1 MQAFVIAAPA
11 SGSGKTTVTLALL
24 AALRRRGLK
33 VAPFKVGPDFI
44 DPGHHAAASG
54 RVSRNLDAW
63 MCGAAGV
70 QRSFALGCA
79 GAEVAV
85 IEGVMGLFDGADG
98 GSEAGSTAAVA
109 KLLNAPVILVIDAK
123 GQARSVAA
131 LIKGFSEFDPALMV
145 AGIIL
150 NRVAS
155 PRHAELLRAA
165 HASVPGLPPLLGVLP
180 REPQVALPERYLG
193 LVTAEVAP
201 ENVVFYERL
210 AEWFEAG
217 VDVDGL
223 LKGSSLPPF
232 QGEGRGGDG
241 FDAVFLVNA
250 QDQAHPHPN
259 LPLEGE
265 GTKTIVTPPGGMEL
279 DKVRI
284 AVARDEAFSFCYP
297 ENLELLEA
305 AGAEIEF
312 FSPLRNHHLP
322 AGISGLYLPG
332 GYPELYAPQL
342 AANLPLLQA
351 IRTAA
356 SAGMPIYA
364 ECGGLIYLS
373 GGVDGAASDH
383 LQPFVALFPAWAR
396 MLPQRKALGY
406 RQVTFRFDTILGPAG
421 TVARGHEFHYSEVVI
436 AAEVPRSY
444 ALSRADG
451 QVLEDEGYVL
461 NNVLASY
468 VHLHFASHPAL
479 AASLVES
486 CRRWNGP

>member
-1 MQAFVIAAPA
+1 MPTFVIAAPA

-24 AALRRRGLK
+24 AALRRRGLE

-54 RVSRNLDAW
+54 RLSRNLDAW
-63 MCGAAGV
+63 MCGADGV
-70 QRSFALGCA
+70 RRTFAVGSV

-85 IEGVMGLFDGADG
+85 VEGVMGLFDGVEG
-98 GSEAGSTAAVA
+98 GSDQGSTAAVA
-109 KLLNAPVILVIDAK
+109 KLLNAPVLLVIDAK

-131 LIKGFSEFDPALMV
+131 LIKGFAEFDPDLDV

-165 HASVPGLPPLLGVLP
+165 HASVAGLPPLLGVLP

-193 LVTAEVAP
+193 LVTAAAAP

-217 VDVDGL
+217 VDVDRL
-223 LKGSSLPPF
+223 LNCRSGLPPTMAKNR
-232 QGEGRGGDG
+232 EREP
-241 FDAVFLVNA
+241 A
-250 QDQAHPHPN
+250 PTTS
-259 LPLEGE
+259 E
-265 GTKTIVTPPGGMEL
+265 
-279 DKVRI
+279 KVRI

-297 ENLELLEA
+297 ESLELLEA
-305 AGAEIEF
+305 AGAEIEY
-312 FSPLRNHHLP
+312 FSPLRNGQLP
-322 AGISGLYLPG
+322 VGISGLYLPG

-351 IRTAA
+351 IRAA
-356 SAGMPIYA
+356 ATTGMPIYA

-373 GGVDGAASDH
+373 GGVSGPAADH
-383 LQPFVALFPAWAR
+383 FQPFVALFPAAAR

-406 RQVTFRFDTILGPAG
+406 RQITFRFDTILGPAG
-421 TVARGHEFHYSEVVI
+421 TVARGHEFHYSEVAI
-436 AAEVPRSY
+436 APEVPRSY
-444 ALSRADG
+444 AVSRADG
-451 QVLEDEGYVL
+451 MVLEDEGYVF

-468 VHLHFASHPAL
+468 VHLHFASNPTL
-479 AASLVES
+479 AVGLVQS

>member
-1 MQAFVIAAPA
+1 MQTFVIAAPA
-11 SGSGKTTVTLALL
+11 SGSGKTTITLALL
-24 AALRRRGLK
+24 AALRRRGLE

-54 RVSRNLDAW
+54 RASRNLDPW
-63 MCGAAGV
+63 MCGEDGV
-70 QRSFALGCA
+70 QRSFSLGCA

-85 IEGVMGLFDGADG
+85 VEGVMGLFDGAEG

-109 KLLNAPVILVIDAK
+109 KLLKAPVILVIDAK

-131 LIKGFSEFDPALMV
+131 LIKGFAEFDPDLTV

-165 HASVPGLPPLLGVLP
+165 HASVPGLPSLLGVLP
-180 REPQVALPERYLG
+180 REPQIALPERYLG
-193 LVTAEVAP
+193 LVTAEAAP

-223 LKGSSLPPF
+223 LNCSSPPPLT
-232 QGEGRGGDG
+232 GGGRGAGETTTAE
-241 FDAVFLVNA
+241 FHSNLP
-250 QDQAHPHPN
+250 PHPN
-259 LPLEGE
+259 PP
-265 GTKTIVTPPGGMEL
+265 PPGGREI
-279 DKVRI
+279 DSKHRVRI

-297 ENLELLEA
+297 ENLELLEE

-322 AGISGLYLPG
+322 TGISGIYLPG

-342 AANLPLLQA
+342 AANLTLLQA
-351 IRTAA
+351 IRAA
-356 SAGMPIYA
+356 AGAGMPIYA

-373 GGVDGAASDH
+373 GGVDGAAADH
-383 LQPFVALFPAWAR
+383 FQPFVALFPARAR

-421 TVARGHEFHYSEVVI
+421 TIARGHEFHYSEVAI
-436 AAEVPRSY
+436 DPEVPRSY
-444 ALSRADG
+444 ALSRVGG

-468 VHLHFASHPAL
+468 VHLHFASHPTL
-479 AASLVES
+479 AVNLVES

>member
-1 MQAFVIAAPA
+1 MQTFVIAAPA

-24 AALRRRGLK
+24 AALRRRGLE

-54 RVSRNLDAW
+54 RTSRNLDPW
-63 MCGAAGV
+63 MCGEDGV
-70 QRSFALGCA
+70 QRSFALGCI
-79 GAEVAV
+79 GAEVV
-85 IEGVMGLFDGADG
+85 VVEGVMGLFDGADG

-109 KLLNAPVILVIDAK
+109 KLLGAPVILVIDAK

-131 LIKGFSEFDPALMV
+131 LIKGFAEFDPALDV

-165 HASVPGLPPLLGVLP
+165 HASVPSLPPLLGVLP
-180 REPQVALPERYLG
+180 REPQIALPERYLG
-193 LVTAEVAP
+193 LVTAEAAP

-223 LKGSSLPPF
+223 LALPPLPK
-232 QGEGRGGDG
+232 GGRGG
-241 FDAVFLVNA
+241 F
-250 QDQAHPHPN
+250 N
-259 LPLEGE
+259 LNEIPLAPPLPKGE
-265 GTKTIVTPPGGMEL
+265 NR
-279 DKVRI
+279 VRI

-312 FSPLRNHHLP
+312 FSPLRNHQLP
-322 AGISGLYLPG
+322 TGISGLYLPG

-342 AANLPLLQA
+342 AANLTLLQA
-351 IRTAA
+351 IRAA
-356 SAGMPIYA
+356 ACAGMPIYA

-373 GGVDGAASDH
+373 GGVDGTSADH
-383 LQPFVALFPAWAR
+383 IQPFVALFPARAR

-421 TVARGHEFHYSEVVI
+421 TVARGHEFHYSEVAI
-436 AAEVPRSY
+436 APEVPRSY
-444 ALSRADG
+444 AVSRADG

-479 AASLVES
+479 AVNLVES

>member
-1 MQAFVIAAPA
+1 MQTFVIAAPA

-24 AALRRRGLK
+24 AALRRRGLE

-54 RVSRNLDAW
+54 RPSRNLDPW
-63 MCGAAGV
+63 MCGTDEV
-70 QRSFALGCA
+70 RHSFAVGGA

-85 IEGVMGLFDGADG
+85 IEGVMGLFDGVAG
-98 GSEAGSTAAVA
+98 GSEEGSTAAIA

-131 LIKGFSEFDPALMV
+131 LIKGFAEFDPDLDV
-145 AGIIL
+145 AGVIL

-165 HASVPGLPPLLGVLP
+165 HASVADLPPLLGVLS
-180 REPQVALPERYLG
+180 RESQVALPERYLG
-193 LVTAEVAP
+193 LVTAEAAP
-201 ENVVFYERL
+201 ENAVFYERL

-217 VDVDGL
+217 VDVEQLLNCRSGL
-223 LKGSSLPPF
+223 KS
-232 QGEGRGGDG
+232 
-241 FDAVFLVNA
+241 VLVH
-250 QDQAHPHPN
+250 DRR
-259 LPLEGE
+259 LEPAAA
-265 GTKTIVTPPGGMEL
+265 TP
-279 DKVRI
+279 DRVRI

-297 ENLELLEA
+297 ENLERLEA

-312 FSPLRNHHLP
+312 FSPLRNGHLP
-322 AGISGLYLPG
+322 PGISGIYLPG

-373 GGVDGAASDH
+373 GGVSGTTVDNF
-383 LQPFVALFPAWAR
+383 QPFVALFPAAAR

-406 RQVTFRFDTILGPAG
+406 RQIIFRFDTILGPAG
-421 TVARGHEFHYSEVVI
+421 TMARGHEFHYSEVAI

-444 ALSRADG
+444 AVSRGDG

-468 VHLHFASHPAL
+468 VHLHFASNPTL
-479 AASLVES
+479 AAGLVQS

>member
-1 MQAFVIAAPA
+1 MMQTFVIAAPA
-11 SGSGKTTVTLALL
+11 SGNGKTTVTLALL
-24 AALRRRGLK
+24 AALRRRGLE

-54 RVSRNLDAW
+54 RASRNLDAW
-63 MCGAAGV
+63 MCGEDGV
-70 QRSFALGCA
+70 RRTFAVGCV

-98 GSEAGSTAAVA
+98 GSEKGSTAAVA
-109 KLLNAPVILVIDAK
+109 KLLKAPVILVIDAK

-131 LIKGFSEFDPALMV
+131 LIKGFTEFDPDLDV

-155 PRHAELLRAA
+155 PRHAELLCAA

-180 REPQVALPERYLG
+180 REPQIALPERYLG
-193 LVTAEVAP
+193 LVTAEAVP
-201 ENVVFYERL
+201 ENIVFYERL
-210 AEWFEAG
+210 AAWFEAG
-217 VDVDGL
+217 VDIEGL
-223 LKGSSLPPF
+223 LHCRSGLQPAMP
-232 QGEGRGGDG
+232 ENRG
-241 FDAVFLVNA
+241 
-250 QDQAHPHPN
+250 
-259 LPLEGE
+259 LEPAPI
-265 GTKTIVTPPGGMEL
+265 TS
-279 DKVRI
+279 DRVRI

-312 FSPLRNHHLP
+312 FSPLRNAHLP
-322 AGISGLYLPG
+322 AGISGIYLPG
-332 GYPELYAPQL
+332 GYPELYAAQL

-351 IRTAA
+351 LRSAA

-373 GGVDGAASDH
+373 GGLAGAAVDH
-383 LQPFVALFPAWAR
+383 FQPFVALFPAQAR

-421 TVARGHEFHYSEVVI
+421 TIARGHEFHYSEVEI
-436 AAEVPRSY
+436 APSVPRSY

-451 QVLEDEGYVL
+451 QILEDEGYVL

-468 VHLHFASHPAL
+468 VHLHFASNPIL
-479 AASLVES
+479 ATELVQS

>member
-1 MQAFVIAAPA
+1 MQTFVIAAPA

-24 AALRRRGLK
+24 AALRRRGLE
-33 VAPFKVGPDFI
+33 VASFKVGPDFI
-44 DPGHHAAASG
+44 DPAHHAAASG
-54 RVSRNLDAW
+54 RASRNLDAW

-109 KLLNAPVILVIDAK
+109 KLLGAPVILVIDAK

-180 REPQVALPERYLG
+180 REPQIALPERYLG
-193 LVTAEVAP
+193 LVTAEAAP

-223 LKGSSLPPF
+223 LNCRSGLPSAMVLD
-232 QGEGRGGDG
+232 RR
-241 FDAVFLVNA
+241 
-250 QDQAHPHPN
+250 
-259 LPLEGE
+259 LEPAP
-265 GTKTIVTPPGGMEL
+265 TIA

-342 AANLPLLQA
+342 AANLSLLQA

-444 ALSRADG
+444 AVSRADG
-451 QVLEDEGYVL
+451 QILEDEGYTL

-479 AASLVES
+479 AVNLVAT

>member
-1 MQAFVIAAPA
+1 MQTFVIAAPA

-24 AALRRRGLK
+24 AALRRRGLE

-54 RVSRNLDAW
+54 RVSRNLDPW
-63 MCGAAGV
+63 MCGEDGV
-70 QRSFALGCA
+70 LRSFSTGCA

-85 IEGVMGLFDGADG
+85 VEGVMGLFDGADG
-98 GSEAGSTAAVA
+98 RSEAGSTAAVA
-109 KLLNAPVILVIDAK
+109 KLLKAPVILVIDAK

-131 LIKGFSEFDPALMV
+131 LIKGFAEFDPALTV

-155 PRHAELLRAA
+155 PRHAELLCAA

-180 REPQVALPERYLG
+180 REPQIALPERYLG
-193 LVTAEVAP
+193 LVTAEAVP

-217 VDVDGL
+217 VDVERILICRSGL
-223 LKGSSLPPF
+223 EPAMAENLQIAP
-232 QGEGRGGDG
+232 
-241 FDAVFLVNA
+241 A
-250 QDQAHPHPN
+250 QA
-259 LPLEGE
+259 
-265 GTKTIVTPPGGMEL
+265 
-279 DKVRI
+279 KVRI

-322 AGISGLYLPG
+322 DGISGIYLPG
-332 GYPELYAPQL
+332 GYPELYAPRL
-342 AANLPLLQA
+342 AANLTLLQA
-351 IRTAA
+351 IREAA

-373 GGVDGAASDH
+373 GGVDGAAPDH
-383 LQPFVALFPAWAR
+383 FQPFVALFPARAR
-396 MLPQRKALGY
+396 ILPQRKALGY

-421 TVARGHEFHYSEVVI
+421 TVARGHEFHYSEVEI
-436 AAEVPRSY
+436 APEVPRSY

-451 QVLEDEGYVL
+451 QILEDEGYVL
-461 NNVLASY
+461 NNVLATY
-468 VHLHFASHPAL
+468 VHLHFASHPTL
-479 AASLVES
+479 AVNLVES

>member
-1 MQAFVIAAPA
+1 MQTFVIAAPA
-11 SGSGKTTVTLALL
+11 SGNGKTTVALALL
-24 AALRRRGLK
+24 AALRRRGLE

-44 DPGHHAAASG
+44 DPGHHAAACG
-54 RVSRNLDAW
+54 RPSRNLDAW
-63 MCGAAGV
+63 MCGDDGV
-70 QRSFALGCA
+70 QRTFAVGCA
-79 GAEVAV
+79 AAEVAV
-85 IEGVMGLFDGADG
+85 VEGVMGLFDGADG

-109 KLLNAPVILVIDAK
+109 KLLNAPVILVIDAR

-131 LIKGFSEFDPALMV
+131 LIKGFAEFDPDLDV

-165 HASVPGLPPLLGVLP
+165 HASVPGLPPLLGMLP

-193 LVTAEVAP
+193 LVTAEAAP
-201 ENVVFYERL
+201 ENVVFYEYL

-217 VDVDGL
+217 VDVERL
-223 LKGSSLPPF
+223 LSLPLLAK
-232 QGEGRGGDG
+232 GGRGGFINDEIPLNPP
-241 FDAVFLVNA
+241 LVK
-250 QDQAHPHPN
+250 
-259 LPLEGE
+259 GE
-265 GTKTIVTPPGGMEL
+265 G
-279 DKVRI
+279 KVRI

-312 FSPLRNHHLP
+312 FSPLRNAHLP
-322 AGISGLYLPG
+322 DGSSGIYLPG
-332 GYPELYAPQL
+332 GYPELYAAQL

-351 IRTAA
+351 LRAA
-356 SAGMPIYA
+356 AGAGMPIYA

-373 GGVDGAASDH
+373 GGMVGSSVDH
-383 LQPFVALFPAWAR
+383 FTPFVALFPAAAR

-421 TVARGHEFHYSEVVI
+421 TVARGHEFHYSEVAI
-436 AAEVPRSY
+436 APEVPRSY
-444 ALSRADG
+444 AVSRADG
-451 QVLEDEGYVL
+451 QILEDEGYVF

-468 VHLHFASHPAL
+468 VHLHFASNPDL
-479 AASLVES
+479 AAGLVQS

>member
-1 MQAFVIAAPA
+1 MQTFVIAAPA

-24 AALRRRGLK
+24 AALRRRGLE

-54 RVSRNLDAW
+54 RLSRNLDPW
-63 MCGAAGV
+63 MCGEDGV
-70 QRSFALGCA
+70 QRSFALGCV

-109 KLLNAPVILVIDAK
+109 KLLGAPVILVIDAK

-131 LIKGFSEFDPALMV
+131 LIKGFSEFDPALTV

-155 PRHAELLRAA
+155 PRHAELLLAA

-180 REPQVALPERYLG
+180 REPQIALPVRYLG

-201 ENVVFYERL
+201 ENAVFYERL

-223 LKGSSLPPF
+223 LNCSSPPPLTGGGRGVGEATTATEFHRQLPP
-232 QGEGRGGDG
+232 
-241 FDAVFLVNA
+241 L
-250 QDQAHPHPN
+250 PN
-259 LPLEGE
+259 PP
-265 GTKTIVTPPGGMEL
+265 PPGGRGQSQE
-279 DKVRI
+279 KVRI

-351 IRTAA
+351 IRAAA

-373 GGVDGAASDH
+373 GGVDGAASDY

-421 TVARGHEFHYSEVVI
+421 TVARGHEFHYSEVAI
-436 AAEVPRSY
+436 APEVPRSY
-444 ALSRADG
+444 AVGRADG
-451 QVLEDEGYVL
+451 QELEDEGYAL

-468 VHLHFASHPAL
+468 IHLHFASHPLL
-479 AASLVES
+479 AASLVQS

>member
-1 MQAFVIAAPA
+1 MRTFVIAAPA
-11 SGSGKTTVTLALL
+11 SGNGKTTVTLALL
-24 AALRRRGLK
+24 AALRRRGLE

-54 RVSRNLDAW
+54 RPSRNLDTW
-63 MCGAAGV
+63 MCGNDGVRRAFAA
-70 QRSFALGCA
+70 GCA

-85 IEGVMGLFDGADG
+85 VEGVMGLFDGANG

-109 KLLNAPVILVIDAK
+109 KLLKAPVLLVIDAR

-131 LIKGFSEFDPALMV
+131 LIKGFAEFDPDLDV

-180 REPQVALPERYLG
+180 REPQIALPERYLG
-193 LVTAEVAP
+193 LVTAEAAP
-201 ENVVFYERL
+201 ENAVFYEHL

-217 VDVDGL
+217 VDVEGL
-223 LKGSSLPPF
+223 LNCRSRQQPAIV
-232 QGEGRGGDG
+232 QGCRRETAPTVAAR
-241 FDAVFLVNA
+241 
-250 QDQAHPHPN
+250 
-259 LPLEGE
+259 
-265 GTKTIVTPPGGMEL
+265 
-279 DKVRI
+279 VRI
-284 AVARDEAFSFCYP
+284 AVARDAAFSFCYP
-297 ENLELLEA
+297 ENLELLEE
-305 AGAEIEF
+305 AGAEIAF
-312 FSPLRNHHLP
+312 FSPLRNAHLP
-322 AGISGLYLPG
+322 AGSSGLYLPG

-351 IRTAA
+351 LRAA
-356 SAGMPIYA
+356 ARAGMPIYA

-373 GGVDGAASDH
+373 GGVAGAATDH
-383 LQPFVALFPAWAR
+383 FQPFVALFPAAAR

-421 TVARGHEFHYSEVVI
+421 TVARGHEFHYSEVAI
-436 AAEVPRSY
+436 APEVPRSY
-444 ALSRADG
+444 AVSRADG
-451 QVLEDEGYVL
+451 QVLADEGYVL
-461 NNVLASY
+461 NNLLASY
-468 VHLHFASHPAL
+468 VHLHFASNPTL
-479 AASLVES
+479 AAGLVES

>member
-1 MQAFVIAAPA
+1 MQTFVIAAPA
-11 SGSGKTTVTLALL
+11 SGSGKTTITLALL
-24 AALRRRGLK
+24 AALRRRGLE

-54 RVSRNLDAW
+54 RPSRNLDPW
-63 MCGAAGV
+63 MCGEDGV
-70 QRSFALGCA
+70 QRSFVHGCA

-85 IEGVMGLFDGADG
+85 VEGVMGLFDGADG
-98 GSEAGSTAAVA
+98 GSDAGSTAAVA

-131 LIKGFSEFDPALMV
+131 LIKGFAEFDPALDV

-155 PRHAELLRAA
+155 LRHAELLRAA
-165 HASVPGLPPLLGVLP
+165 HASVPSLPPLLGVLP
-180 REPQVALPERYLG
+180 REPQIALPERYLG
-193 LVTAEVAP
+193 LVTAEAAP

-217 VDVDGL
+217 VDVAGL
-223 LKGSSLPPF
+223 LNCGSRLQPAT
-232 QGEGRGGDG
+232 D
-241 FDAVFLVNA
+241 
-250 QDQAHPHPN
+250 
-259 LPLEGE
+259 
-265 GTKTIVTPPGGMEL
+265 L
-279 DKVRI
+279 DRRREPAPATQEKVRI

-342 AANLPLLQA
+342 AANLTLLQA
-351 IRTAA
+351 IRDAA
-356 SAGMPIYA
+356 SSGMPIYA

-373 GGVDGAASDH
+373 GGVDGAAADH
-383 LQPFVALFPAWAR
+383 FQPFVALFPARAR
-396 MLPQRKALGY
+396 ILPQRKALGY
-406 RQVTFRFDTILGPAG
+406 RQVIFRFDTILGPAG
-421 TVARGHEFHYSEVVI
+421 TIARGHEFHYSEVKI
-436 AAEVPRSY
+436 APEVPRSY

-451 QVLEDEGYVL
+451 QLLEDEGYVL

-479 AASLVES
+479 AINLVER

>member
-1 MQAFVIAAPA
+1 MQTFVIAAPA
-11 SGSGKTTVTLALL
+11 SGSGKTTITLALL
-24 AALRRRGLK
+24 AALRRRGLE

-54 RVSRNLDAW
+54 RASRNLDSW
-63 MCGAAGV
+63 MCGEDGV

-85 IEGVMGLFDGADG
+85 VEGVMGLFDGAAG

-109 KLLNAPVILVIDAK
+109 KLLKAPVILVIDAK

-131 LIKGFSEFDPALMV
+131 LIKGFSEFDPDLDV

-180 REPQVALPERYLG
+180 REPQIALPERYLG
-193 LVTAEVAP
+193 LVTAEAAP

-217 VDVDGL
+217 VDVEQLLNCRSGL
-223 LKGSSLPPF
+223 QPAMVLD
-232 QGEGRGGDG
+232 RR
-241 FDAVFLVNA
+241 
-250 QDQAHPHPN
+250 
-259 LPLEGE
+259 LEPAP
-265 GTKTIVTPPGGMEL
+265 TIAE
-279 DKVRI
+279 KVRI

-342 AANLPLLQA
+342 AANFPLLQA
-351 IRTAA
+351 IRAAA

-373 GGVDGAASDH
+373 GGVDGAVSDH
-383 LQPFVALFPAWAR
+383 LQPFVSLFPARAR

-406 RQVTFRFDTILGPAG
+406 RQITFRFDTILGPAG
-421 TVARGHEFHYSEVVI
+421 TVARGHEFHYSEVMI

-451 QVLEDEGYVL
+451 HILEDEGYVL

-468 VHLHFASHPAL
+468 VHLHFASHPTL
-479 AASLVES
+479 AVNLVES

>member
-1 MQAFVIAAPA
+1 MMKTFVIAAPA
-11 SGSGKTTVTLALL
+11 SGSGKTTVALALL
-24 AALRRRGLK
+24 AALRRRGLE

-44 DPGHHAAASG
+44 DPGHHAAACG
-54 RVSRNLDAW
+54 RPSRNLDAW
-63 MCGAAGV
+63 MCGDDGV
-70 QRSFALGCA
+70 RRTFAVGCTD
-79 GAEVAV
+79 AEVAV
-85 IEGVMGLFDGADG
+85 VEGVMGLFDGAEG

-109 KLLNAPVILVIDAK
+109 KLLKAPVILVIDAK

-131 LIKGFSEFDPALMV
+131 LIKGFSEFDPDLDV

-180 REPQVALPERYLG
+180 REPQIALPERYLG
-193 LVTAEVAP
+193 LVPAAAAP

-210 AEWFEAG
+210 AAWFEAG
-217 VDVDGL
+217 VDVERLLNCRSGL
-223 LKGSSLPPF
+223 LPAMVSDR
-232 QGEGRGGDG
+232 GREP
-241 FDAVFLVNA
+241 A
-250 QDQAHPHPN
+250 P
-259 LPLEGE
+259 
-265 GTKTIVTPPGGMEL
+265 TTPE
-279 DKVRI
+279 KVRI

-297 ENLELLEA
+297 ENLQLLEE
-305 AGAEIEF
+305 AGAEIAF
-312 FSPLRNHHLP
+312 FSPLRNAHLP
-322 AGISGLYLPG
+322 GGSSGIYLPG
-332 GYPELYAPQL
+332 GYPELYASQL

-351 IRTAA
+351 LRAA
-356 SAGMPIYA
+356 ATAGMPIYA

-373 GGVDGAASDH
+373 GGVSGAAADH
-383 LQPFVALFPAWAR
+383 FQPFVALFPATAR

-421 TVARGHEFHYSEVVI
+421 TVARGHEFHYSEVAI

-444 ALSRADG
+444 AVSRADG
-451 QVLEDEGYVL
+451 QILEDEGYVF

-468 VHLHFASHPAL
+468 VHLHFASNPSL
-479 AASLVES
+479 AAGLVQS

>member
-1 MQAFVIAAPA
+1 MQTFVIAAPA
-11 SGSGKTTVTLALL
+11 SGSGKTTITLALL
-24 AALRRRGLK
+24 AALRRRGLE

-54 RVSRNLDAW
+54 RASRNLDAW
-63 MCGAAGV
+63 MCGEDGV
-70 QRSFALGCA
+70 RRSFALGCA

-85 IEGVMGLFDGADG
+85 VEGVMGLFDGAAG
-98 GSEAGSTAAVA
+98 ESEAGSTAAVA

-131 LIKGFSEFDPALMV
+131 LIKGFAEFDPALTV

-155 PRHAELLRAA
+155 PRHAEILRAA

-193 LVTAEVAP
+193 LVTAEAAP

-217 VDVDGL
+217 ADVDGL
-223 LKGSSLPPF
+223 LNCRSGLLLAMPENRRP
-232 QGEGRGGDG
+232 EP
-241 FDAVFLVNA
+241 APA
-250 QDQAHPHPN
+250 IA
-259 LPLEGE
+259 
-265 GTKTIVTPPGGMEL
+265 

-332 GYPELYAPQL
+332 GYPELCAPQL
-342 AANLPLLQA
+342 AANLPLLQE
-351 IRTAA
+351 IRAVA

-383 LQPFVALFPAWAR
+383 LQSFVALFPARAR

-421 TVARGHEFHYSEVVI
+421 TVARGHEFHYSEVAIVP
-436 AAEVPRSY
+436 EVPRSY
-444 ALSRADG
+444 ALCRADG
-451 QVLEDEGYVL
+451 QLLEDEGYVL

-479 AASLVES
+479 AVNLVES